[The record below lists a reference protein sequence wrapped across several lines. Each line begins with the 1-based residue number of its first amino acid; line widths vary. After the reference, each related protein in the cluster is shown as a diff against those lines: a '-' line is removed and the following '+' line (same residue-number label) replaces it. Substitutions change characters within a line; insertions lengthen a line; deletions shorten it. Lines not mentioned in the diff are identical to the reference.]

1 MHFRQTFSLLFFLSH
16 KILSYIFPQTLCLS
30 HQLKTKKEYNSF
42 ALVLSLSL
50 SLSFTQTSLCAAP
63 CAHNMIAIVYT
74 HTLSLSFLSATL
86 TPQWK
91 FSPSRS
97 SVAVLSSCHWS
108 SQAEWL
114 GNSFKR
120 APKLGKIFSQR
131 LRWARNYSR
140 ANEMKLLLCRNF
152 CLWNSWQ
159 TVIGTMTNW

>member
-30 HQLKTKKEYNSF
+30 HQLITQKEYNSF
-42 ALVLSLSL
+42 ALVLSLSHSPKRL
-50 SLSFTQTSLCAAP
+50 SVPLHVRTIWLPSS
-63 CAHNMIAIVYT
+63 T

-152 CLWNSWQ
+152 CFWNS
-159 TVIGTMTNW
+159 